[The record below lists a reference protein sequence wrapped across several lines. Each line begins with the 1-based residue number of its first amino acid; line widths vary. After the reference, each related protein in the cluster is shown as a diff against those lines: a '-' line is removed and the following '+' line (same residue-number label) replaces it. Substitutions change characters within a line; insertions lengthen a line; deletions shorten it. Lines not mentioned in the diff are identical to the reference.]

1 MNSAYLPAGVT
12 ALICGAIMF
21 VCICRLDKIDKAVR
35 IRVGIQ
41 YVILLMAAA
50 GLAAAPL
57 LWQFPGWAVVG
68 FAAAVLFMLI
78 ADSFQWAHGAPGS
91 TTPNKE
97 PSK

>member
-1 MNSAYLPAGVT
+1 MTSIYLPAGVT
-12 ALICGAIMF
+12 ALLCAGIMF

-57 LWQFPGWAVVG
+57 LWQFHGWAVVW
-68 FAAAVLFMLI
+68 FAGAVLFMLI
-78 ADSFQWAHGAPGS
+78 ADSFQWAHGAPTS
-91 TTPNKE
+91 TISKE
-97 PSK
+97 PPA